1 LLPDLM
7 GSNRHSAAGPAA
19 GFAYQFERA
28 LNWLSQKDAGASI
41 GVETADDVEVCNS
54 DTTSVLEQDK
64 YSIIE
69 KAQPFSDRSKG
80 LWNTLAIWMEAID
93 SRERSIESTSFL
105 MVTNNAVPDCIARRM
120 ARAESKGEVDACIAE
135 LQTAGTDPPRH
146 ISKIVK
152 RVLSPE
158 SSATLRAVIRRI
170 HLSDASDGTA
180 APELRGST
188 IAHLQL
194 PNWSL
199 EHSESIVNELL
210 GWLHEAVMSAWL
222 QKQPAW
228 VHRDHF
234 VNQLHAILDR
244 RKRQIKRER
253 AELLIPVTDDKVG
266 SEKGRPFVRQLYF
279 ISDDDT
285 IVDTA
290 IREFIRCNIEKA
302 RLSKEGN
309 VTDDDWKAF
318 ESGLVSRWSKIRS
331 RVLRMKNGVQEQ
343 DVGFEIFSDTTLDYR
358 EKLAGS
364 DTEQVYLTSGT
375 YHRLADLLTVGWHPR
390 YEALMREI
398 LDKR

>member
-1 LLPDLM
+1 MLSDLM
-7 GSNRHSAAGPAA
+7 APNRHSAAGPAA

-28 LNWLSQKDAGASI
+28 LNWLAQKDAGASI
-41 GVETADDVEVCNS
+41 GIEAGDDVEVRNS
-54 DTTSVLEQDK
+54 DATSVLEEDK
-64 YSIIE
+64 YSIRE
-69 KAQPFSDRSKG
+69 SAQPFSDRSKG
-80 LWNTLAIWMEAID
+80 LWNTLGIWIEAID
-93 SRERSIESTSFL
+93 SGERSIDSTSFL
-105 MVTNNAVPDCIARRM
+105 MVTNKAVPNCIARRI
-120 ARAESKGEVDACIAE
+120 ARAKSKAEIEACIAE
-135 LQTAGTDPPRH
+135 LQTAGANPPEH
-146 ISKIVK
+146 ISKIVT

-158 SSATLRAVIRRI
+158 SGDTLQAVIQRI
-170 HLSDASDGTA
+170 DLSDASDGA
-180 APELRGST
+180 ASPDLRKST
-188 IAHLQL
+188 IGHLQL
-194 PNWSL
+194 PDWCL
-199 EHSESIVNELL
+199 EHSDSIADELL
-210 GWLHEAVMSAWL
+210 GWLHKAVMSAWL

-228 VHRDHF
+228 VQRDHF

-244 RKRQIKRER
+244 RKRQVKRER

-279 ISDDDT
+279 VSDDDM

-309 VTDDDWKAF
+309 VTDDDWRAF
-318 ESGLVSRWSKIRS
+318 ENVLVSRWSKIRS
-331 RVLRMKNGVQEQ
+331 RVLRMKSGAAEQ
-343 DVGFEIFSDTTLDYR
+343 DVGFEIFSDTTLDHR

-398 LDKR
+398 LGKQ

>member
-1 LLPDLM
+1 M
-7 GSNRHSAAGPAA
+7 AINRHSAAGPAA

-28 LNWLSQKDAGASI
+28 LSWLSQKNAGSSI
-41 GVETADDVEVCNS
+41 GIETADDVEVCNPDS
-54 DTTSVLEQDK
+54 TFVLEQDK

-69 KAQPFSDRSKG
+69 DAQPFSNRSKG
-80 LWNTLAIWMEAID
+80 LWNTLAIWIEAID
-93 SRERSIESTSFL
+93 SRERSIDSTSFL

-120 ARAESKGEVDACIAE
+120 AHAESKGEIDACIAE
-135 LQTAGTDPPRH
+135 LQTAGSDPPLH

-152 RVLSPE
+152 RVLNPKSIV
-158 SSATLRAVIRRI
+158 TLQAVIRRI

-180 APELRGST
+180 APELRRST

-194 PNWSL
+194 PDWSL
-199 EHSESIVNELL
+199 EHSDSIFNELL

-228 VHRDHF
+228 VQRDHF

-244 RKRQIKRER
+244 RKRQVKRER

-266 SEKGRPFVRQLYF
+266 SEKGRPFVRQLHF

-309 VTDDDWKAF
+309 ITDDDWKAF
-318 ESGLVSRWSKIRS
+318 ETGLVSRWSKIRS
-331 RVLRMKNGVQEQ
+331 RILRMKSGAQEQ
-343 DVGFEIFSDTTLDYR
+343 DVGFEIFSDTTSEHR

-390 YEALMREI
+390 YEVLMREI
-398 LDKR
+398 LGEQ